1 MPEICGQPPSAV
13 VTLFVQLFLG
23 PASAAVQQG
32 VSRDLARLVERVLEC
47 SMPNERK
54 QDLTTKTDNN
64 ARISNLQCFLS

>member
-13 VTLFVQLFLG
+13 VTPFVQLFLG

-32 VSRDLARLVERVLEC
+32 VSHDLARLVERVLEC
-47 SMPNERK
+47 SMSNERK
-54 QDLTTKTDNN
+54 QDVTTKADNN